1 MKYLKYFESFS
12 SSKDLISYVYYTI
25 EEFDGN
31 NFEIIEKDIDYDTI
45 LKEFENLEPSY
56 SDLSPY
62 DKPTYQL
69 VKYKD
74 YYKFVYEL
82 DEDESLDDY
91 SIEDYLD
98 DSYYYKKI
106 DSDESEVIDTMEFD
120 SENTINDKKRSKIS
134 DIKLDVE
141 LNIMK
146 KFKEYIHYEE
156 SAGFLKKS
164 TYMIFLINNQGEFV
178 NFDKDNIIYS
188 VDVSSSEGDV
198 YDIRGNVTQRSNTTR
213 KINFDDDS
221 LSVFRLR
228 ISDHS
233 QNIENT
239 DDIIESSLSF
249 VICYENETKDS
260 FEHEKDYHEEDIYD
274 ISGYFSDIELDDD
287 NSEYVDDIT
296 MIISKEISNQ
306 PKYYNRFHK

>member
-1 MKYLKYFESFS
+1 MIYLKYFESFS

-31 NFEIIEKDIDYDTI
+31 NFKIIEKDTDYDTI
-45 LKEFENLEPSY
+45 LKEFEKLEPSY
-56 SDLSPY
+56 SELSGY

-69 VKYKD
+69 VRYKD

-82 DEDESLDDY
+82 DEDESLEDY
-91 SIEDYLD
+91 SIEDYHD

-106 DSDESEVIDTMEFD
+106 DEDESDVIDSIEFD
-120 SENTINDKKRSKIS
+120 SENTINGKKRAKIS
-134 DIKLDVE
+134 DIKTDVE
-141 LNIMK
+141 INIMK
-146 KFKEYIHYEE
+146 NFKDFIHYKET
-156 SAGFLKKS
+156 AGFLKNS
-164 TYMIFLINNQGEFV
+164 TYMIFLINDKGEFV
-178 NFDKDNIIYS
+178 KFDKDNIIYS
-188 VDVSSSEGDV
+188 VDISTSDGDV
-198 YDIRGNVTQRSNTTR
+198 YDIRGNLTQRSNTTR
-213 KINFDDDS
+213 KINFDDDNI
-221 LSVFRLR
+221 SVFRLR

-260 FEHEKDYHEEDIYD
+260 FEHEKDYHEEDVYD
-274 ISGYFSDIELDDD
+274 NNDYFSNLKLDDD
-287 NSEYVDDIT
+287 NSEYVNEIT
-296 MIISKEISNQ
+296 SIISKEISNQ